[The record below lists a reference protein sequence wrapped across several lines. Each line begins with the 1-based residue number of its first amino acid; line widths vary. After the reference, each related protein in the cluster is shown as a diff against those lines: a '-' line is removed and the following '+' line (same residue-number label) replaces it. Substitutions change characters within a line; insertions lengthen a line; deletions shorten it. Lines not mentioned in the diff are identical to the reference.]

1 MEKTIEKPRIK
12 AGNLGAA
19 KSFDY
24 VVTSALF
31 LIFFLVPMF
40 FTGMASQGI
49 AFEKMTLFYFLVL
62 VGLVAWVSQ
71 GVILG
76 ELQFK
81 RTPLDLPIV
90 GLILV
95 FIISTIL
102 SVSQKDGLI
111 GAYGS
116 SAKGLAGL
124 LAFVMFYYL
133 LVNNINAK
141 RIKLFFWSF
150 IVSSSIVSVLSFL
163 QIVGWYVIPIAVT
176 KVSSFNPLG
185 SLSSLTAFIL
195 ISLPLLVIAASQI
208 QELRESKNKSS
219 NLVIKIVLGIL
230 ILLDLI
236 ILTLLSGF
244 TFWPAAL
251 VGAVIIL
258 MFLLAKIIKTESN
271 DMIIPVAVFL
281 LMIVQLVLGSFN
293 FVKLNLPTE
302 VSLSR
307 TASWQIAKSS
317 IAKDP
322 LFGSG
327 PSTFYY
333 AFSKYKNPD
342 FNQTILWNA
351 RFDSASGTLFEFMA
365 TVGALGA
372 VALVVIVLIA
382 LSIIF
387 IALIKATKKDAQLKL
402 LGLFA
407 SFVVIILIALML
419 PVNGSI
425 IITSIILSALAVA
438 VTVEIYPEKFK
449 VLNLSFRASAKY
461 ALALSAIFLTVSAGV
476 VVVFTMGFK
485 LYLADIYAQRALA
498 QTDQTQKIDTL
509 NKAIT
514 LAPYQDKYYLEIANT
529 YLGLANQEAAGKADQ
544 AIIGNYLS
552 QAIDSGKK
560 AVDLSPNSAANNE
573 SLALVYEN
581 ASFYVRGALEWAEN
595 LYKTDA
601 ELDPQNPTPI
611 IRMALINVARANL
624 TEDAKEKETYL
635 NEAIK
640 KYQEAITLKSDLA
653 AAYYGQAI
661 AYEKMNKTNEGIEQL
676 KKASVLDGN
685 NLDYRFELGR
695 MLFNRG
701 IVKPSINQ
709 NATTDITTGQPDQ
722 GLSVSPQ
729 GAGGNVTRNDDLTN
743 AEQIFLNILSVNAN
757 HANSLYSLALLYQ
770 KIGES
775 DNARTAVTKLL
786 EILPEDA
793 TKEAVKK
800 QFIGLY

>member
-1 MEKTIEKPRIK
+1 MEKPIEKPKIK
-12 AGNLGAA
+12 GREQGAA

-24 VVTSALF
+24 VVTGALF
-31 LIFFLVPMF
+31 LIFFLVPLF
-40 FTGMASQGI
+40 FTGLASQGI

-62 VGLVAWVSQ
+62 VGLVSWVSK

-76 ELQFK
+76 DLEFK
-81 RTPLDLPIV
+81 RTPLDWPIV

-102 SVSQKDGLI
+102 SVSQKDSLI
-111 GAYGS
+111 GAYGN

-124 LAFVMFYYL
+124 IAFVVFYYL
-133 LVNNINAK
+133 LVNNINAG
-141 RIKLFFWSF
+141 RIKLFFWGFVISSGL
-150 IVSSSIVSVLSFL
+150 VSIFSML
-163 QIVGWYVIPIAVT
+163 QIVGWFVLPLAVT
-176 KVSSFNPLG
+176 KAASFNPLG
-185 SLSSLTAFIL
+185 SLSSLTAFIV

-208 QELRESKNKSS
+208 QELRESKGKIG
-219 NLVIKIVLGIL
+219 NLLIKIILGLI
-230 ILLDLI
+230 ILLDMAL
-236 ILTLLSGF
+236 LTLLSGF

-281 LMIVQLVLGSFN
+281 LLIVQLVLGSFN

-307 TASWQIAKSS
+307 VASWQIAKNS
-317 IAKDP
+317 IMKDP

-333 AFSKYKNPD
+333 SFSKFKNPQ

-351 RFDSASGTLFEFMA
+351 RFDSASGTLFEYLA

-382 LSIIF
+382 LSISF
-387 IALIKATKKDAQLKL
+387 IALIKATKKVAQLQL

-407 SFVVIILIALML
+407 SFVVIVLTGLLL
-419 PVNGSI
+419 PLNGSLI
-425 IITSIILSALAVA
+425 IISVLLSALAVA

-449 VLNLSFRASAKY
+449 VINLSFRASAKY

-476 VVVFTMGFK
+476 VVLFTLGFK
-485 LYLADIYAQRALA
+485 LYLADIYAQNALA
-498 QTDQTQKIDTL
+498 QTDQLKKVETL
-509 NKAIT
+509 TKSIT
-514 LAPYQDKYYLEIANT
+514 LAPYQDKYYLELANT
-529 YLGLANQEAAGKADQ
+529 YLGLANQEAAGKGDQ
-544 AIIGNYLS
+544 AVIGNYLS

-560 AVDLSPNSAANNE
+560 AVELSPNSAANNE

-640 KYQEAITLKSDLA
+640 KYQEAINLKSDLA

-661 AYEKMNKTNEGIEQL
+661 AYEKMNKVSEGIEQL
-676 KKASVLDGN
+676 KKAAVLDGN
-685 NLDYRFELGR
+685 SLDYRFELGR
-695 MLFNRG
+695 MMFNRG
-701 IVKPSINQ
+701 IVKPNINQ
-709 NATTDITTGQPDQ
+709 NATTDITTGENEQ

-729 GAGGNVTRNDDLTN
+729 GSGGNVARNDDLTN
-743 AEQIFLNILSVNAN
+743 AEQIFLNILSFNGN

-770 KIGES
+770 KIGET
-775 DNARTAVTKLL
+775 DNARAAVKRLL

-793 TKEAVKK
+793 TKEAVRK
-800 QFIGLY
+800 QFSGLY

>member
-1 MEKTIEKPRIK
+1 MEKPIEKPKIK
-12 AGNLGAA
+12 GGNQGAA

-24 VVTSALF
+24 VVTGTLF
-31 LIFFLVPMF
+31 LIFFLVPLF
-40 FTGMASQGI
+40 FTGLASQGI

-62 VGLVAWVSQ
+62 VGLVAWVSK
-71 GVILG
+71 GVIQG

-81 RTPLDLPIV
+81 RTPLDWPIV

-95 FIISTIL
+95 FIVSTIL
-102 SVSQKDGLI
+102 SVSQKDSLI
-111 GAYGS
+111 GSYGS

-124 LAFVMFYYL
+124 VAFVMFYYL
-133 LVNNINAK
+133 LVNNINAR

-150 IVSSSIVSVLSFL
+150 IVSSGIISVFSML
-163 QIVGWYVIPIAVT
+163 QIVGWYVLPLAVT
-176 KVSSFNPLG
+176 KASSFNPLG
-185 SLSSLTAFIL
+185 SLSSLTAFIV

-208 QELRESKNKSS
+208 QELREGKGKTA
-219 NLVIKIVLGIL
+219 NLVVKIVLGLL
-230 ILLDLI
+230 ILLDLV

-251 VGAVIIL
+251 VGSVVIL

-281 LMIVQLVLGSFN
+281 LLIVQLVLGSFN

-307 TASWQIAKSS
+307 TASWQIAKASLM
-317 IAKDP
+317 KDP

-333 AFSKYKNPD
+333 SFSKFKNPQ
-342 FNQTILWNA
+342 FNQTVLWNA
-351 RFDSASGTLFEFMA
+351 RFDSASGFLFEYAA
-365 TVGALGA
+365 TVGALGT
-372 VALVVIVLIA
+372 VALVVIILIA

-387 IALIKATKKDAQLKL
+387 IALIKATRKEAQLQL

-407 SFVVIILIALML
+407 SAVVVVLTALLL
-419 PVNGSI
+419 PINGSI
-425 IITSIILSALAVA
+425 LIISLLLCALAVA

-476 VVVFTMGFK
+476 VVIFTMGFK
-485 LYLADIYAQRALA
+485 LYLADIYAQQALS
-498 QTDQTQKIDTL
+498 QTDPAQKVETL
-509 NKAIT
+509 TKAIT
-514 LAPYQDKYYLEIANT
+514 LAPYQDKYYLELANT
-529 YLGLANQEAAGKADQ
+529 YLGLANQEASSKADQ
-544 AIIGNYLS
+544 ATIGNYLS
-552 QAIDSGKK
+552 LAIDGGKK
-560 AVDLSPNSAANNE
+560 AVELAPNSAANNE
-573 SLALVYEN
+573 SLALIYEN

-624 TEDAKEKETYL
+624 TEDQKEKETYL

-640 KYQEAITLKSDLA
+640 KYQEAINLKSDLA

-661 AYEKMNKTNEGIEQL
+661 AYEKMNKASEGIEQL
-676 KKASVLDGN
+676 KKAAVLDGT

-695 MLFNRG
+695 MMFNRG
-701 IVKPSINQ
+701 IVKPDINQ
-709 NATTDITTGQPDQ
+709 NNSADITTGQTDQ

-729 GAGGNVTRNDDLTN
+729 GAGGNVSRNDDLTN
-743 AEQIFLNILSVNAN
+743 AEQIFLNILSVNSN

-770 KIGES
+770 KIGET
-775 DNARTAVTKLL
+775 DNAKTAVKRLL

-793 TKEAVKK
+793 TKDAVRK
-800 QFIGLY
+800 QFTGLY